1 MTLGTKLINLADFK
15 NNMVFSGPDF
25 AQVVERRTNGADIF
39 IGAIVTDKGEPFP
52 DIDLCGEDEA
62 PLGIVLGFTNRDQI
76 DSQDAGYWYRDAD
89 VPFAD
94 NTWVYVGILTPGQVV
109 WVCSTANVNINSG
122 EYLMVVSG
130 LMRRGG
136 TGNDLFMKAMESVTA
151 VASTSK
157 YFRAMVVHS

>member
-1 MTLGTKLINLADFK
+1 MTLGTNLIDLADFK

-25 AQVVERRTNGADIF
+25 AQVVERRCNGSDIF
-39 IGAIVTDKGEPFP
+39 IGAIVTDDEETFP

-62 PLGIVLGFTNRDQI
+62 PLGIVLGFTNRNQI
-76 DSQDAGYWYRDAD
+76 DSQSAGYWYRDGD

-109 WVCSTANVNINSG
+109 WVCSASNTNINSG
-122 EYLMVVSG
+122 EYLKVASG
-130 LMRRGG
+130 LMTRGD
-136 TGNDLFMKAMESVTA
+136 TGGDLFMKAMESVTA
-151 VASTSK
+151 TASTTK